1 MANTVTIGHA
11 VFADIKNNPYL
22 NELYGNI
29 LYNYSLMLLKN
40 ETAQRKGVNVED
52 ALRFADILS
61 KSIEDKDADLH
72 RIWAQ
77 EIVALLDKL
86 YLGNEAIKYYMGS
99 VLTNTGNYRGLDLR
113 SPEFVSASIL
123 DRIYTEFNKEI
134 VAIPAE
140 PNKQFFRAQKTVYE
154 HLTDTCF
161 SYSGPTSMGKSFVMR
176 MFIKEQVIK
185 GANLNFCLLVPTK
198 ALINEVTSKIIND
211 LKTLLSE
218 HNYRVITSAGD
229 LGLKQDHNF
238 ILVLT
243 PERLLYLLL
252 SNQKIRLDYLFVDEA
267 HKISS
272 RDSRSAFYYKVVDML
287 ANRECKPRIIFSSPN
302 IPNPDVYL
310 RLIPNAPDN
319 PNTLAT
325 AFAPVSQI
333 KYLVDTI
340 EKKVQLFNNRTNT
353 LENIP
358 SEIATY
364 ALSQMILSIG
374 KNSQNIVYCSSTDKP
389 VEYALNYAE
398 YFNIQGNK
406 DLESLSNEIKTEIHG
421 DYFLAELIR
430 KGIAYH
436 IGYLPASIRLRI
448 EELYKSGEIHT
459 VFCTSTLVEGVNL
472 PADNLFITSYYNG
485 RPEMTAVDFRN
496 LVGRVGRI
504 EYGLYGNVF
513 LVRLEDRIKIEKF
526 KDLLTQEVPKQKLS
540 IVSELTTP
548 QKKKIVECLQSGSI
562 ELLKYPNSQSE
573 DSYALMRKFA
583 IILLRDIVAGN
594 NSIVRR
600 AFDNFITS
608 SVAAQIKV
616 AFNSKNQNPDDD
628 INVSVDQTGN
638 LTQAIMKGLEY
649 PKLKDDGSVEYNQ
662 LMTFLESLCEIFKW
676 DMYESATLG
685 KRSRLTNKHGM
696 LRWYGVILAQWIGGN
711 GLSLIITRA
720 LDYKRANP
728 TTNVKINGQQEEY
741 NHASPRHKNAVI
753 ADTLKVIENI
763 ILFRISNYFL
773 RFSQEYKRIKNITEF
788 NNDWYEYVEYGTTN
802 PLTIFLQR
810 NGFSRETAAY
820 IKTHRKDYV
829 VRADN
834 GIRLKNTI
842 LTCGSPSVRRE
853 VAEIKY
859 NVPELF
865 ID

>member
-1 MANTVTIGHA
+1 MTNTVTVGHA
-11 VFADIKNNPYL
+11 IFAGIKANPYL

-40 ETAQRKGVNVED
+40 ETTPRKEVSIKD
-52 ALRFADILS
+52 ALRFADVLS
-61 KSIEDKDADLH
+61 KSIDNKDADLH

-86 YLGNEAIKYYMGS
+86 YPQSEAIRYYMGS
-99 VLTNTGNYRGLDLR
+99 VLSNTGNFRGLDLR
-113 SPEFVSASIL
+113 VPDYTSASVL
-123 DRIYTEFNKEI
+123 DRLYAEFNKEM

-140 PNKQFFRAQKTVYE
+140 PDKQFFRAQKAVYE

-211 LKTLLSE
+211 LKELIAE
-218 HNYRVITSAGD
+218 HNYRLITSAGD
-229 LGLKQDHNF
+229 LGLNQIHNF

-252 SNQKIRLDYLFVDEA
+252 SNPNIRLDYLFIDEA

-272 RDSRSAFYYKVVDML
+272 KDSRSAFYYKVVDML
-287 ANRECKPRIIFSSPN
+287 ANREKKPRIILSSPN
-302 IPNPDVYL
+302 IPNPDIYL
-310 RLIPNAPDN
+310 RLIPNALDN
-319 PNTLAT
+319 SDTLTT

-340 EKKVQLFNNRTNT
+340 EKKVQMFNNRTNT
-353 LENIP
+353 LEDIP

-364 ALSQMILSIG
+364 SLSQMILSIG
-374 KNSQNIVYCSSTDKP
+374 KDSQNIVYCSSTDKS
-389 VEYALNYAE
+389 VEYALDYAKH
-398 YFNIQGNK
+398 FNAQGNK
-406 DLESLSNEIKTEIHG
+406 ELESLANEIKSEIHG

-430 KGIAYH
+430 RGIAYH

-448 EELYKSGEIHT
+448 EDLYKSGELHT

-485 RPEMTAVDFRN
+485 LPEMTAVDFRN
-496 LVGRVGRI
+496 LIGRVGRI

-513 LVRLEDRIKIEKF
+513 LVRLENRIKIDKF
-526 KDLLTQEVPKQKLS
+526 KNLLIQEVPEQKLS
-540 IVSELTTP
+540 IVSELTNP
-548 QKKKIVECLQSGSI
+548 QKIKIVECLQNGSI
-562 ELLKYPNSQSE
+562 ELLKYPAVQSE

-583 IILLRDIVAGN
+583 IILLRDILADN
-594 NSIVRR
+594 KSIVRST
-600 AFDNFITS
+600 FDNLLTPTV
-608 SVAAQIKV
+608 VAKIKT

-628 INVSVDQTGN
+628 INVSVDQTSN
-638 LTQAIMKGLEY
+638 LTQAIIKGLEY
-649 PKLKDDGSVEYNQ
+649 PKLKDDGSVDYNQ
-662 LMTFLESLCEIFKW
+662 LMAFLKNLCEIFKW
-676 DMYESATLG
+676 DKYESATLG
-685 KRSRLTNKHGM
+685 KRSRITNRHGM

-720 LDYKRANP
+720 LEYKKANP
-728 TTNVKINGQQEEY
+728 TTNVRINGQHVEY
-741 NHASPRHKNAVI
+741 NHASSKHKNAVI

-773 RFSQEYKRIKNITEF
+773 RFSQEYKRIKNIKEF
-788 NNDWYEYVEYGTTN
+788 DNDWYEFVEYGTTN

-810 NGFSRETAAY
+810 NGFSRETATY
-820 IKTHRKDYV
+820 IKTHRQDYV
-829 VRADN
+829 VNTDN
-834 GIRLKNTI
+834 GIRLKNT
-842 LTCGSPSVRRE
+842 LLMCGSPSVRRE

-865 ID
+865 VN